1 MIRRKVPVKETESLK
16 KNKKQ
21 IGVLFDPDT
30 WRKFKATAT
39 MQDSTAGEA
48 LEELMIEYIKKHNK

>member
-1 MIRRKVPVKETESLK
+1 MIRRKVPK

-21 IGVLFDPDT
+21 IGVLFDPDI
-30 WRKFKATAT
+30 WRKFKSTAT